1 MNKKIFVIITIIVIA
16 SFALSACE
24 RPASKAPV
32 PTATTEGEIPFPV
45 ATKPEIMVD
54 ILKGTQTA
62 AALTLVPSGT
72 EVPAGEATPA
82 FSIDTPEPAA
92 ATPTVTMVAYP
103 TPTPGRPANYT
114 IKAGEFPYCIAR
126 RFNVDISELLTLN
139 GLGLNSST
147 SIGQKLK
154 IPQGG
159 SFAGERALKA
169 HPTTYTV
176 KAGDTIGSIACS
188 FGDADPNTIFA
199 ANGLESGA
207 KLKVGQVIYI
217 P

>member
-62 AALTLVPSGT
+62 AAITQQASGT
-72 EVPAGEATPA
+72 QVIEASGTPA
-82 FSIDTPEPAA
+82 FAIDTPEPT
-92 ATPTVTMVAYP
+92 ATATLIAYP
-103 TPTPGRPANYT
+103 TPTPGRPETYT
-114 IKAGEFPYCIAR
+114 IKSGEFPYCIAR
-126 RFNVDISELLTLN
+126 RFNVDISTLLSLN

-154 IPQGG
+154 IPQNSTFSGDR
-159 SFAGERALKA
+159 SLKP
-169 HPTTYTV
+169 HPTSYTV
-176 KAGDTIGSIACS
+176 KSGDTIGSIACS

-199 ANGLESGA
+199 ANGLKAGA
-207 KLKVGQVIYI
+207 KLTVGQTLYI